1 MSRLD
6 RYLLG
11 QLMMLF
17 GFFAL
22 VLVGVYWVN
31 RAVQLFDRIVGDGQ
45 TAGVFFEL
53 TVLTLPNVIRLVLP
67 VAAFAA
73 AVYVVQRATTD
84 SELVV
89 MQAAGLSPW
98 RLARPVLVFG
108 LIVAALL
115 AVLNHLLVPASRTA
129 LLDRRAEI
137 AENIAA
143 RFLTA
148 GAFLHPAP
156 GITLYIR
163 AISPEGEM
171 RDLYLADTRE
181 AGSEVTYTAQSALL
195 VRAGERQKLVM
206 LDGMSQTLR
215 AADGRLAVTRFTDF
229 AYDVAALID
238 GGPRQGRTV
247 EELSTPDLLRP
258 TAALLAET
266 RSTPAAMLHEAHAR
280 LAHPFLATVGA
291 LIGAATLMAGA
302 FSRLG
307 VWRQVL
313 LAAVLLIL
321 VQLAANAAESV
332 ARSDVRLW
340 PVAYLPLLTGGL
352 TAAGL
357 FSFAARRRRL
367 PAARGAKR
375 AAGVAA

>member
-45 TAGVFFEL
+45 TAAVFLEL

-73 AVYVVQRATTD
+73 AVYVIQRAVTE

-115 AVLNHLLVPASRTA
+115 SVLNHLLVPASRTA

-163 AISPEGEM
+163 AITPEGEM

-181 AGSEVTYTAQSALL
+181 AGAEVTYTAQSALL

-215 AADGRLAVTRFTDF
+215 VADGRLATTRFTDF
-229 AYDVAALID
+229 AYDIAALID
-238 GGPRQGRTV
+238 GGPRAGRTV
-247 EELSTPDLLRP
+247 EELATPALLRP
-258 TAALLAET
+258 TPELLVET
-266 RSTPAAMLHEAHAR
+266 RSTPAVMLHEAHSR

-313 LAAVLLIL
+313 VAIVLLIL
-321 VQLAANAAESV
+321 VQLAANAAEAL
-332 ARSDVRLW
+332 ARADARLW
-340 PVAYLPLLTGGL
+340 PVAYLPLVTGGL

-357 FSFAARRRRL
+357 FWLAARRRRL
-367 PAARGAKR
+367 PAAP
-375 AAGVAA
+375 AAAAAEAPA

>member
-6 RYLLG
+6 RYLLA
-11 QLMMLF
+11 QLLMLF

-22 VLVGVYWVN
+22 VLVGVYWIN

-45 TAGVFFEL
+45 TAAVFFEL
-53 TVLTLPNVIRLVLP
+53 TILALPNVIRLVLP

-73 AVYVVQRATTD
+73 AVYVVHRAATE

-98 RLARPVLVFG
+98 RLARPVLAFG

-115 AVLNHLLVPASRTA
+115 SVLNHHLVPASRTA

-163 AISPEGEM
+163 EITPEGEM

-181 AGSEVTYTAQSALL
+181 QGMQVTYTAQSALL
-195 VRAGERQKLVM
+195 VRAGGRQKLVM

-215 AADGRLAVTRFTDF
+215 LDDGRLATTRFTDF
-229 AYDVAALID
+229 AYDIAALID
-238 GGPRQGRTV
+238 GGARQGRTV
-247 EELSTPDLLRP
+247 EELSTPELLG
-258 TAALLAET
+258 AAPELLAET
-266 RSTPAAMLHEAHAR
+266 RSTPAVMLHEAHAR

-291 LIGAATLMAGA
+291 LIGAATLMLGA

-313 LAAVLLIL
+313 GAVVLLIL
-321 VQLAANAAESV
+321 VQLAANAAEGV
-332 ARSDVRLW
+332 ARRDAWLW
-340 PVAYLPLLTGGL
+340 PVAYLPLVTGGL

-357 FSFAARRRRL
+357 LWLAGRRRAV
-367 PAARGAKR
+367 PAAPPDGM
-375 AAGVAA
+375 

>member
-11 QLMMLF
+11 QLLTLF

-53 TVLTLPNVIRLVLP
+53 TVLALPNVIRLVLP

-73 AVYVVQRATTD
+73 AVYVVQRAAAE

-89 MQAAGLSPW
+89 MQSAGLSPW
-98 RLARPVLVFG
+98 RLARPVLAFG
-108 LIVAALL
+108 LVVALL
-115 AVLNHLLVPASRTA
+115 LSVLNHLLVPESRTA

-137 AENIAA
+137 AENVAA
-143 RFLTA
+143 RFLSA
-148 GAFLHPAP
+148 GAFLHPVP

-163 AISPEGEM
+163 EISPAGEM
-171 RDLYLADTRE
+171 RDLYLSDRRE
-181 AGSEVTYTAQSALL
+181 AGVEVTYTARSALL

-206 LDGMSQTLR
+206 LEGMSQTLA
-215 AADGRLAVTRFTDF
+215 AADGRLAVTRFADF
-229 AYDVAALID
+229 AYDIAALID
-238 GGPRQGRTV
+238 GGPREGRTID
-247 EELSTPDLLRP
+247 ELSTPELLWP
-258 TAALLAET
+258 TPALVAET
-266 RSTPAAMLHEAHAR
+266 RSTPAAMLHEAHSR

-291 LIGAATLMAGA
+291 LIGAATLMVGA

-313 LAAVLLIL
+313 AAIVLLIL
-321 VQLAANAAESV
+321 VQLAANAAEGI
-332 ARSDVRLW
+332 ALADPRAW

-357 FSFAARRRRL
+357 LWLAARPRRPP
-367 PAARGAKR
+367 PAA
-375 AAGVAA
+375 AAQAAEAPA

>member
-6 RYLLG
+6 RYLLA
-11 QLMMLF
+11 QLLMLF

-22 VLVGVYWVN
+22 VLVGVYWIN

-45 TAGVFFEL
+45 TAAVFFEL
-53 TVLTLPNVIRLVLP
+53 TILALPNVIRLVLP

-73 AVYVVQRATTD
+73 AVYVVHRAATE

-98 RLARPVLVFG
+98 RLARPVLAFG

-115 AVLNHLLVPASRTA
+115 SVLNHHLVPASRTA

-163 AISPEGEM
+163 EITPEGEM

-181 AGSEVTYTAQSALL
+181 QGMQVTYTAQSALL
-195 VRAGERQKLVM
+195 VRAGGRQKLVM

-215 AADGRLAVTRFTDF
+215 LDDGRLATTRFTDF
-229 AYDVAALID
+229 AYDIAALID
-238 GGPRQGRTV
+238 GGARQGRTV
-247 EELSTPDLLRP
+247 EELSTPELLG
-258 TAALLAET
+258 AAPELLAET
-266 RSTPAAMLHEAHAR
+266 RSTPAVMLHEAHAR

-291 LIGAATLMAGA
+291 LIGAATLMLGA

-313 LAAVLLIL
+313 GAVVLLIL
-321 VQLAANAAESV
+321 VQLAANAAEGV
-332 ARSDVRLW
+332 ARRDAWLW
-340 PVAYLPLLTGGL
+340 PVAYLPLVTGGL

-357 FSFAARRRRL
+357 LWLAVRRRAV
-367 PAARGAKR
+367 PAAPPD
-375 AAGVAA
+375 GV

>member
-11 QLMMLF
+11 QLLMLF

-45 TAGVFFEL
+45 TAGVFFTL
-53 TVLTLPNVIRLVLP
+53 TVLALPNVIRLVLP

-73 AVYVVQRATTD
+73 AVYVVQRAAAE

-89 MQAAGLSPW
+89 MQSAGLSPW

-108 LIVAALL
+108 LIVALL
-115 AVLNHLLVPASRTA
+115 LSVLNHLLVPESRTA

-137 AENIAA
+137 AENVAA
-143 RFLTA
+143 RFLSA
-148 GAFLHPAP
+148 GAFLHPVP

-163 AISPEGEM
+163 AISPAGEM
-171 RDLYLADTRE
+171 RDLYLSDRRE
-181 AGSEVTYTAQSALL
+181 AGVEVTYTARSALL

-206 LDGMSQTLR
+206 LEGMSQTLA
-215 AADGRLAVTRFTDF
+215 AADGRLAVTRFADF
-229 AYDVAALID
+229 AYDIAALID
-238 GGPRQGRTV
+238 GGPRAGRTV
-247 EELSTPDLLRP
+247 DELSTPELLRP
-258 TAALLAET
+258 TPALLAET
-266 RSTPAAMLHEAHAR
+266 RSTPAAMLHEAHSR

-291 LIGAATLMAGA
+291 LIGAATLMVGA

-313 LAAVLLIL
+313 AAIVLLIL
-321 VQLAANAAESV
+321 VQLAANAAEGI
-332 ARSDVRLW
+332 ALADPRAW

-357 FSFAARRRRL
+357 LWLAARPRRPP
-367 PAARGAKR
+367 PAA
-375 AAGVAA
+375 AAPAAEAPA